1 MSELRNN
8 ANRVRVALYLGIEM
22 FDPIL
27 QALEAAKAKSV
38 YLMEEVEKDL
48 AKLEKLEL
56 VIAAELE
63 SPNSAL
69 SKADVLEFVEGQRAK
84 GMIIRQYNLVKKLG
98 NTLGIEPNLEII
110 KNIAFAMN
118 FNLDSSPVLYGILQR
133 S

>member
-1 MSELRNN
+1 MSELRNT
-8 ANRVRVALYLGIEM
+8 ANRVRVALNLGIEM
-22 FDPIL
+22 FDSIL
-27 QALEAAKAKSV
+27 EALEVAKAKSI

-48 AKLEKLEL
+48 VKLEKLDEK
-56 VIAAELE
+56 IAAELE

-98 NTLGIEPNLEII
+98 QTLGIQPNLEII
-110 KNIAFAMN
+110 QNTAFAMN
-118 FNLDSSPVLYGILQR
+118 FNLDSSPILYGNLQR